1 MSPTVALEQIAA
13 IMSNYHYKKKVLDI
27 RRDLEAG
34 FGFSDSMEGS
44 SLFDPIL
51 VQIVL
56 VGERTGNIDT
66 VLQKMASFY
75 NDLLDT
81 KIKTLMSLIEPILL
95 AGVAIIIGVIVA
107 SIFLPMADMV
117 NTIGASG

>member
-1 MSPTVALEQIAA
+1 
-13 IMSNYHYKKKVLDI
+13 
-27 RRDLEAG
+27 
-34 FGFSDSMEGS
+34 MEGS
-44 SLFDPIL
+44 ELFDPIL

-66 VLQKMASFY
+66 VLEKMSQFY

-81 KIKTLMSLIEPILL
+81 KIKTLMSLVEPILL
-95 AGVAIIIGVIVA
+95 ASVAVVIGVIVA

-117 NTIGASG
+117 NTIGAGG

>member
-1 MSPTVALEQIAA
+1 
-13 IMSNYHYKKKVLDI
+13 
-27 RRDLEAG
+27 
-34 FGFSDSMEGS
+34 MEGS

-56 VGERTGNIDT
+56 VGERTGKIDS
-66 VLQKMASFY
+66 VLQKMAEFY

-81 KIKTLMSLIEPILL
+81 RIKTLMSLVEPILL
-95 AGVAIIIGVIVA
+95 ASVAVVIGVIVA

-117 NTIGASG
+117 NTIGAAG

>member
-1 MSPTVALEQIAA
+1 M
-13 IMSNYHYKKKVLDI
+13 
-27 RRDLEAG
+27 EAG

-56 VGERTGNIDT
+56 VGERTGKIDS
-66 VLQKMASFY
+66 VLQKMAEFY

-81 KIKTLMSLIEPILL
+81 RIKTLMSLVEPILL
-95 AGVAIIIGVIVA
+95 ASVAVVIGVIVA

-117 NTIGASG
+117 NTIGAAG

>member
-1 MSPTVALEQIAA
+1 MA
-13 IMSNYHYKKKVLDI
+13 NYHYKKKVLDI

-66 VLQKMASFY
+66 VLEKMASFY

-81 KIKTLMSLIEPILL
+81 RIKTLMSLLEPILL
-95 AGVAIIIGVIVA
+95 AGVAIVIGVIVA

-117 NTIGASG
+117 NTIGAAG